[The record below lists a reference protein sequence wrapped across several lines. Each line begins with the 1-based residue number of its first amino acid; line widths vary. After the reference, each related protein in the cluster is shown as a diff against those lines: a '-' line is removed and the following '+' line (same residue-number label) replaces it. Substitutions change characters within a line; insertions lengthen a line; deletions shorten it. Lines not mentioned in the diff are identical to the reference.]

1 MGHLISMFVRIYN
14 KLFGFYREFSP
25 AQRQAYWLL
34 ILASAFDGVTQGILL
49 LQETIA
55 KRALAASD
63 LDIALIGLI
72 ANATM
77 ILAAAVGILFNQ
89 RRKKWLLMAGL
100 FLGRLIFLASALIT
114 SSRIFLLFLFC
125 YHALFAVQTPVLNS
139 FFKVHIGS
147 KRGQAFA
154 VSRMALMALSIV
166 SSLTAGRVLD
176 LSPRIYPWLLS
187 AVAVTG
193 TVTYI
198 IFIYLDSLVDYG
210 SQPEL
215 SLRSRWDDFRAMLAN
230 RNFMM
235 FETVFMTYGL
245 AFMILV
251 PVVPLMLLNVLRLSF
266 FQMAQA
272 SGLYAQLF
280 IMLSLPLAGLVYD
293 RINIW
298 KLWNW
303 SLLMLVGYPG
313 LMAAAYYT
321 RQVGLAYG
329 GYVFYSLG
337 VTGVMILW
345 NLGSLKFAGDGDTL
359 LYQGFHVAL
368 TGVRGLVGPLIG
380 YWLISVFGFP
390 AAFAASALLF
400 TTAGSMSLSCY
411 HKQKKGLSCHLSDFP
426 LVYAFRKN

>member
-1 MGHLISMFVRIYN
+1 MVYKTYE
-14 KLFGFYREFSP
+14 KLFGFYREFD
-25 AQRQAYWLL
+25 RQQKKAYWLL
-34 ILASAFDGVTQGILL
+34 VLASAGDGITQGILL

-55 KRALAASD
+55 KRALSASN
-63 LDIALIGLI
+63 LDITLIGLI

-77 ILAAAVGILFNQ
+77 ILAAAVGLLFNN
-89 RRKKWLLMAGL
+89 RSKKWLLISGL
-100 FLGRLIFLASALIT
+100 LMGRLIFLASFLIT
-114 SSRIFLLFLFC
+114 SSRLFLLFLFC
-125 YHALFAVQTPVLNS
+125 YHALFAIQTPVLNS

-147 KRGQAFA
+147 RRGQAFA
-154 VSRMALMALSIV
+154 ISRMALMALSIV
-166 SSLTAGRVLD
+166 SSLLVGRALD
-176 LSPRIYPWLLS
+176 LNPGLYPWLLS
-187 AVAVTG
+187 AVAVSG
-193 TVTYI
+193 TLTYV
-198 IFIYLDSLVDYG
+198 IFIYLEGLVDYR
-210 SQPEL
+210 SQPDRSL
-215 SLRSRWDDFRAMLAN
+215 SSRWQDFRAMLAN
-230 RNFMM
+230 RDFLM

-251 PVVPLMLLNVLRLSF
+251 PVVPLMLLNVLGLSF

-298 KLWNW
+298 RLWNW

-313 LMAAAYYT
+313 LMAIAYYT
-321 RQVGLAYG
+321 RRVGFAYG

-368 TGVRGLVGPLIG
+368 TGVRGLIGPLVG
-380 YWLISVFGFP
+380 YGLMSAYGFP

-400 TTAGSMSLSCY
+400 LTAGSMSLACY
-411 HKQKKGLSCHLSDFP
+411 RRQRQGQGCHLSD
-426 LVYAFRKN
+426 LSILYAFKKN